1 VQPLWRKLLFGLMVV
16 ALAMPMTAMTAGA
29 ASADR
34 LTVRITAPAEG
45 AKVSGFTNFSFI
57 INPRGQVGVPA
68 RREDTPYR
76 AYSFSYARGADV
88 RDDGAFSVWR
98 IDGGTTSFRAGA
110 AAGARDNRNAYV
122 QPGVGSIRP
131 PRAGG
136 FPWDTTLVP
145 DGPAT
150 IRVRGFGY
158 DGSFKDDYRNVV
170 VENAGVSPDYVS
182 MSAPKNG
189 DTVSGW
195 VPIVFTA
202 MPQWQGIQRGVRG
215 SRYTTYLPTCLDT
228 DLFYAKV
235 EYAQGSSPT
244 DSDLILWWYNS
255 FSGQTRIKEQIP
267 QDGKVQ
273 LSFTGCDSMYIN
285 NGGTNW
291 DSTVVPDGPATIRV
305 TVVFTE
311 GTYRTFERVVNV
323 ENKGKGVQYF
333 GIDKSAITGPIS
345 GEGWGLPG
353 YATVP
358 QRGVP
363 RWTYELPIA
372 YYACDIASGDVT
384 GSPGEANWTMYWV
397 NDNLTWNEVR
407 TTDGWTI
414 GGDTRLPDWSYPGYG
429 RSGGLCRL
437 DTTALANGTYTVQL
451 RLQLTNGTAQRDWVV
466 VQVRN

>member
-1 VQPLWRKLLFGLMVV
+1 MLFVV
-16 ALAMPMTAMTAGA
+16 IAVLSALPMTALPAGA
-29 ASADR
+29 ASADQ
-34 LTVRITAPAEG
+34 LTVKFTAPKAG
-45 AKVSGFTNFSFI
+45 DKVSGFVNTGFI
-57 INPRGQVGVPA
+57 INPRGMLGVPM
-68 RREDTPYR
+68 RREDNPYR
-76 AYSFSYARGADV
+76 AYSLSYAQGADV

-98 IDGGTTSFRAGA
+98 IDGGTTSFQPGKSV
-110 AAGARDNRNAYV
+110 GARDNRNVYV

-136 FPWDTTLVP
+136 FPWDSTLVP

-150 IRVRGFGY
+150 LRVRGFGY
-158 DGSFKDDYRNVV
+158 DGSFKDDYLNVV
-170 VENAGVSPDYVS
+170 VDNKGVAPDYVA

-189 DTVSGW
+189 DTVTGW
-195 VPIVFTA
+195 VPVVFTA

-235 EYAQGSSPT
+235 EYAQGSAPGDT
-244 DSDLILWWYNS
+244 DWILWWYNS
-255 FSGQTRIKEQIP
+255 FANQTRIKEQIP
-267 QDGKVQ
+267 QDGKTQ
-273 LSFTGCDSMYIN
+273 IAFTGCDSMYIN

-291 DSTVVPDGPATIRV
+291 DSTVLPDGPATIRV
-305 TVVFTE
+305 TVVFTD
-311 GTYRTFERVVNV
+311 GSYRTFDRVVNID
-323 ENKGKGVQYF
+323 NKGKGVQYF
-333 GIDKSAITGPIS
+333 GIDGSAIKGPIS
-345 GEGWGLPG
+345 GENWGVPG

-372 YYACDIASGDVT
+372 YYACDIAAGDATKDPT
-384 GSPGEANWTMYWV
+384 GAQWTMFWV

-407 TTDGWTI
+407 TADGWTV

-437 DTTALANGTYTVQL
+437 DTTTLANGTYTVQL
-451 RLQLTNGTAQRDWVV
+451 RLQLTNGTAQKDWAVV
-466 VQVRN
+466 EVKN